1 MRYTKKFYQHYSQK
15 IRILQQAAAKFNTE
29 FSQQVADQL
38 KRDIFSISW
47 GHHMLLI
54 DKFLTGPQTIEE
66 WEAKLGGN
74 IEHE

>member
-1 MRYTKKFYQHYSQK
+1 M
-15 IRILQQAAAKFNTE
+15 QQPAAKFNTE

-54 DKFLTGPQTIEE
+54 DKFLTEPQTIEE

>member
-1 MRYTKKFYQHYSQK
+1 M
-15 IRILQQAAAKFNTE
+15 TE
-29 FSQQVADQL
+29 RTDSEYNEISQQVADQL

-54 DKFLTGPQTIEE
+54 DKFLTDPQTIEE

>member
-1 MRYTKKFYQHYSQK
+1 MRYTKSSISIIVK
-15 IRILQQAAAKFNTE
+15 RLE

-54 DKFLTGPQTIEE
+54 DKFLTEPQTIEE